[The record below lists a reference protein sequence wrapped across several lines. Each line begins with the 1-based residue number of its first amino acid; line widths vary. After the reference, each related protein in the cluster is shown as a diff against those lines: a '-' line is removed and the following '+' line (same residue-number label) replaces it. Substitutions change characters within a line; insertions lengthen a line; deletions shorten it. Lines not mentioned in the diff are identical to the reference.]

1 MPLGWHYCCLWRG
14 TTVAPLVLLLIL
26 EGVLGG
32 RRIAF
37 EARSAALFPE
47 FIPGAWN
54 KGVGEGEIE

>member
-1 MPLGWHYCCLWRG
+1 M
-14 TTVAPLVLLLIL
+14 L

-37 EARSAALFPE
+37 EARSAVLFPE
-47 FIPGAWN
+47 LIPDGWN